1 MIDKKEFLSK
11 FDLTADKYMY
21 MIERKVVNE
30 EGKPPGI
37 NIQIL
42 KTSDVDDLH
51 RLYEEI
57 KLTHFLEEVDSSII
71 PRFKLKD
78 KQ

>member
-11 FDLTADKYMY
+11 FDLTSDEYFY
-21 MIERKVVNE
+21 MIERKIVIDSR
-30 EGKPPGI
+30 PPYI

-42 KTSDVDDLH
+42 KTRDVDDLH

-57 KLTHFLEEVDSSII
+57 KLTHFLEVVDSSII

>member
-11 FDLTADKYMY
+11 FDLTADEYFY
-21 MIERKVVNE
+21 MIERKIVIDSR
-30 EGKPPGI
+30 PPYI

-42 KTSDVDDLH
+42 KTRDVDDLH

-57 KLTHFLEEVDSSII
+57 KFTHFLEVVDSSII
-71 PRFKLKD
+71 PRFKLKG
-78 KQ
+78 KE

>member
-1 MIDKKEFLSK
+1 MIDKKEFLAK
-11 FDLTADKYMY
+11 FDLTADVYFY
-21 MIERKVVNE
+21 MIEQNITLQIKKTRDVN
-30 EGKPPGI
+30 
-37 NIQIL
+37 
-42 KTSDVDDLH
+42 DLH

>member
-11 FDLTADKYMY
+11 FDLTADEYFYMLEQN
-21 MIERKVVNE
+21 IVVDSR
-30 EGKPPGI
+30 PPYI
-37 NIQIL
+37 TLQIK
-42 KTSDVDDLH
+42 KTRDIDDLH

-57 KLTHFLEEVDSSII
+57 KLTHVLEQVDSSII
-71 PRFKLKD
+71 PRFKLKG

>member
-1 MIDKKEFLSK
+1 MIDKKEFLSQ
-11 FDLTADKYMY
+11 FDLTSDEYMY
-21 MIERKVVNE
+21 MIERKIV
-30 EGKPPGI
+30 KDSQPPYI
-37 NIQIL
+37 NIQIVRAN
-42 KTSDVDDLH
+42 DVDDLH

-57 KLTHFLEEVDSSII
+57 KLTHFLELVDSSII